1 MQEARLDGVTLE
13 KWLRRPESIPSN
25 LPSEI
30 YSQFTPEVWSL
41 VENDVKYAGYITRQE
56 DMVAKTS
63 RMEEKMIPADFDY
76 HAIPGLK
83 TEAKHR
89 LTALRPAT
97 LGQAARAQGVNP
109 ADIALLAVMLKRG
122 GKETE
127 CADLG
132 A

>member
-1 MQEARLDGVTLE
+1 
-13 KWLRRPESIPSN
+13 
-25 LPSEI
+25 
-30 YSQFTPEVWSL
+30 L

-63 RMEEKMIPADFDY
+63 RMEEKAIPADFDY

-109 ADIALLAVMLKRG
+109 GGHRAAGGDAEARQRRKSAV
-122 GKETE
+122 TSS
-127 CADLG
+127 
-132 A
+132 